1 MSRPRSGLQREQR
14 RTPRRR
20 RRRHLRLRLQPAAA
34 ALGLPARPSRR
45 ARPGPHLAG
54 VVREPGSR
62 GRRVSSTGLGEG
74 VRLLVPG
81 RGWEWGTKRREPAK
95 PERPT
100 DGGVRGRGA
109 RLPAQ
114 EAQRRRRHP
123 VVVTG
128 GRFPVPRTRSH
139 THGRRKKCPACGL
152 GEIRAPGLA
161 QIRPGRLLR
170 WRPAWAAEP
179 GKTKRRWRWPRPQ
192 PLARR
197 TPLLRLLRGAFQG
210 RGSGV
215 GEAPAG

>member
-1 MSRPRSGLQREQR
+1 MGPRAFRFLLPMGKGRWVARWWAPFPGGLASKPRIGAEQDR
-14 RTPRRR
+14 A
-20 RRRHLRLRLQPAAA
+20 LRDWASWVAVARGSPAG
-34 ALGLPARPSRR
+34 ALWL
-45 ARPGPHLAG
+45 
-54 VVREPGSR
+54 
-62 GRRVSSTGLGEG
+62 
-74 VRLLVPG
+74 PG

-139 THGRRKKCPACGL
+139 PHGRRKKCPACGL
-152 GEIRAPGLA
+152 REIRVPGLA
-161 QIRPGRLLR
+161 EIHPGRLLR

-197 TPLLRLLRGAFQG
+197 TPLLRLLRG
-210 RGSGV
+210 SVTV
-215 GEAPAG
+215 GTEWSMHVP